1 MLFNRVEFAEEC
13 AWRLALTGRHA
24 ERKKTMK
31 RRAKS
36 HDL

>member
-1 MLFNRVEFAEEC
+1 MSFNRVEFAEEC
-13 AWRLALTGRHA
+13 AWYSVPGGRHA